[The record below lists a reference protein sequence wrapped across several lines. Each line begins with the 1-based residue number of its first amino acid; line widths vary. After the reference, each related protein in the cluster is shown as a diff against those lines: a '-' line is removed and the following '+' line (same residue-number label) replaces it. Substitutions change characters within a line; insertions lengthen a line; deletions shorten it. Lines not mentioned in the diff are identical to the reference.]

1 VMQESC
7 QLAIS
12 YLMAN
17 YEDFNIDKN
26 KFYVYD
32 IHVHVPEGAIPKDG
46 PSAGITITTAILSAL
61 TDQKI
66 NRYFA
71 MTGEITLLGNVLA
84 IGGLKE
90 KALAA
95 KRMKIRDLILPME
108 NKKDFEK
115 LPKNIRESLNVHY
128 VNNFKELSKIIFID
142 GDKDA

>member
-1 VMQESC
+1 
-7 QLAIS
+7 
-12 YLMAN
+12 
-17 YEDFNIDKN
+17 
-26 KFYVYD
+26 
-32 IHVHVPEGAIPKDG
+32 
-46 PSAGITITTAILSAL
+46 
-61 TDQKI
+61 
-66 NRYFA
+66 

-95 KRMKIRDLILPME
+95 KRMKIKDLILPME

-115 LPKNIRESLNVHY
+115 LPKNIKESLNVHY

>member
-1 VMQESC
+1 
-7 QLAIS
+7 
-12 YLMAN
+12 
-17 YEDFNIDKN
+17 
-26 KFYVYD
+26 
-32 IHVHVPEGAIPKDG
+32 
-46 PSAGITITTAILSAL
+46 
-61 TDQKI
+61 
-66 NRYFA
+66 

-115 LPKNIRESLNVHY
+115 LPSNIRESLNVHY
-128 VNNFKELSKIIFID
+128 VNNFKDLSKIIFVD